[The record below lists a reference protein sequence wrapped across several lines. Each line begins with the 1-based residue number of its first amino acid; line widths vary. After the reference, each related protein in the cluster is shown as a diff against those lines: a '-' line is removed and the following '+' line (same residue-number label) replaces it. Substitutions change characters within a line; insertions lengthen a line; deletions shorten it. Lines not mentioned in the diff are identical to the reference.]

1 MAQVLINGLKIDF
14 DDVGQGQAVVLIHGH
29 PFNRSMWHPQVTE
42 LQSAYRMITF
52 DLRGYGQ
59 SAVPDVNQTFLGD
72 FASDIAALMDVRGV
86 ESAVV
91 MGLSMGGQIA
101 LEFYRQCPKRVTA
114 LVLADTFAQ
123 VDTDEGKK
131 TRYQTADRLI
141 HEGMEAYANEVL
153 SKMITPNTITTQ
165 PDVAQH
171 VMDMMHS
178 TPPQGAAAALRGRAE
193 RQDYTPLLSQISV
206 PTLIVV
212 GEEDAFTPVP
222 QAEYMHQRIAN
233 STLEV
238 IANSGHMPNLEQ
250 PERFNKVLVRFLR
263 GIS

>member
-1 MAQVLINGLKIDF
+1 
-14 DDVGQGQAVVLIHGH
+14 
-29 PFNRSMWHPQVTE
+29 
-42 LQSAYRMITF
+42 
-52 DLRGYGQ
+52 
-59 SAVPDVNQTFLGD
+59 
-72 FASDIAALMDVRGV
+72 
-86 ESAVV
+86 
-91 MGLSMGGQIA
+91 
-101 LEFYRQCPKRVTA
+101 
-114 LVLADTFAQ
+114 
-123 VDTDEGKK
+123 
-131 TRYQTADRLI
+131 
-141 HEGMEAYANEVL
+141 
-153 SKMITPNTITTQ
+153 MITPNTITTQ